1 MDTGVSVH
9 VCVIQQKD
17 KYHTY
22 RCMCDTGVSEVYVS
36 HIQAFAQVSKVS
48 KVLHVLEGFPRV
60 FQGFPG
66 FFQGYLGLSRV
77 IPVRVSRVIQ
87 CYIGLSRVIQ
97 GYLGE
102 RG

>member
-22 RCMCDTGVSEVYVS
+22 RCMCDTGVSEVCVS

-60 FQGFPG
+60 FQGIT
-66 FFQGYLGLSRV
+66 GLSRV
-77 IPVRVSRVIQ
+77 I
-87 CYIGLSRVIQ
+87 
-97 GYLGE
+97 
-102 RG
+102 